1 MEAEGRRGGA
11 VSLYTQVGGES
22 GIAAVVD
29 DFYARVTAD
38 DLLGAWFGK
47 ADGESLRRHLR
58 DYLAVA
64 LGGPE
69 AYGGRSMRRAHA
81 GLAITA
87 EAFDG
92 VLDRLAD
99 SLTAAGVDAARTVRV
114 LRVIATLRPVVVQVP
129 GV

>member
-1 MEAEGRRGGA
+1 M
-11 VSLYTQVGGES
+11 SLYTQVGGEA

-38 DLLGAWFGK
+38 DLLGAWFSK
-47 ADGESLRRHLR
+47 ADGDSLRGHLR
-58 DYLAVA
+58 AYLAVA

-69 AYGGRSMRRAHA
+69 GYSGRSMRAAHA

-87 EAFDG
+87 QAFDG

-99 SLTAAGVDAARTVRV
+99 SLTAAGVDAALTVRV